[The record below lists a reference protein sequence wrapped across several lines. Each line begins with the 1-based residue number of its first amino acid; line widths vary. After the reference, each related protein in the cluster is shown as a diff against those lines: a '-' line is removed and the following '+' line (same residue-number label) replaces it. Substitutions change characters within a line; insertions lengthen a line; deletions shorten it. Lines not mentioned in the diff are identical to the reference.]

1 MNAGAALLARRP
13 GALPGAAQLTAEA
26 RAFRAQASRAP
37 GRLQLCCSLD
47 GQLAYLYLWGESLQS
62 FSQPS
67 TWAAAGWSEASRLE
81 MLASHAG
88 ASAAQAA
95 AYHYVVATDVEPGW
109 DLEFNDW
116 YDKEHLPG
124 LASVPGNVRA
134 SRLRNL
140 DAGPRYHACYDLL
153 APQVLASPAWLAVRH
168 TAWSDRVRPHFVNT
182 QRAMFRVLLEEGA
195 AAGAP
200 APGSAPV

>member
-1 MNAGAALLARRP
+1 MDAGAALLARRS
-13 GALPGAAQLTAEA
+13 GALPGAEQLVAEA

-37 GRLQLCCSLD
+37 CRLQLCCSLE

-62 FSQPS
+62 FTPPP
-67 TWAAAGWSEASRLE
+67 TAAVAAWSGVSRLK
-81 MLASHAG
+81 LLSSQAG
-88 ASAAQAA
+88 ASAGQTG
-95 AYHYVVATDVEPGW
+95 AYHYVVATDVEAGW
-109 DLEFNDW
+109 DPDFNDW

-124 LASVPGNVRA
+124 LAAVPGNVRA

-153 APQVLASPAWLAVRH
+153 APQVLQSPAWLAVRH

-182 QRAMFRVLLEEGA
+182 QRAMFRVLLEET
-195 AAGAP
+195 AAGART
-200 APGSAPV
+200 AQV